1 MKPPR
6 LWQIG
11 VVVARLAA
19 AVHRKA
25 ALLSMD
31 RMLAIGGF
39 LTAGAPARVDIGRRI
54 LALERERQVGS
65 GRSGQRIGGWRAMS
79 EKTER
84 DRRIVWLQPDGQPV
98 SCEEKLK
105 VLDENLAEL
114 RQLCQDA
121 FEDALLMGCEE
132 RQVRDVFRKVV
143 DFLRNPYADR

>member
-1 MKPPR
+1 
-6 LWQIG
+6 
-11 VVVARLAA
+11 
-19 AVHRKA
+19 
-25 ALLSMD
+25 
-31 RMLAIGGF
+31 
-39 LTAGAPARVDIGRRI
+39 
-54 LALERERQVGS
+54 
-65 GRSGQRIGGWRAMS
+65 MS

-84 DRRIVWLQPDGQPV
+84 ERRIVWLQPDGQPV

-143 DFLRNPYADR
+143 DSLRNPFADR